1 MKTFILILQVIA
13 CIGLIT
19 TVLLQTGHN
28 AGMGRIAGGAEAIFG
43 GNKKG
48 LDELMSK
55 LSTGCAIAFMILTI
69 ILCVL

>member
-1 MKTFILILQVIA
+1 M
-13 CIGLIT
+13 
-19 TVLLQTGHN
+19 LQTGHN
-28 AGMGRIAGGAEAIFG
+28 AGMGSIAGGAEAIFG